1 MSSARA
7 LLLVLAFVPAAA
19 AVDLRIEY
27 GALERMLT
35 QAVFTQEGRRYVHGS
50 QSAKCDFAYLENPHI
65 RGENGKLRITA
76 RFTGRKA
83 LNLMGQCVGL
93 GDAFDLVITAV
104 PQYRNGN
111 IGLQEVKAAS
121 AGKTGFYIRRVC
133 ESMQS
138 SLGRDFRYPLDTTA
152 HTILE
157 EAGLQPGYQRELRN
171 FKVPEIRVANDALV
185 LSLDFELTV
194 K

>member
-7 LLLVLAFVPAAA
+7 LLLVLVFAQSAA

-35 QAVFTQEGRRYVHGS
+35 DAVFTQEGRRYVHGNK
-50 QSAKCDFAYLENPHI
+50 SAKCDFAYLENPHI
-65 RGENGKLRITA
+65 RAENGRLRITA
-76 RFTGRKA
+76 HFTGRKA

-93 GDAFDLVITAV
+93 GDAFDLVITAL
-104 PQYRNGN
+104 PQYRGGN
-111 IGLQEVKAAS
+111 IGLQEVKVTS

-138 SLGRDFRYPLDTTA
+138 SLARDFHYPLEGAA

-157 EAGLQPGYQRELRN
+157 TAGVQPGYQRELRN